1 VSGAPPNRLKA
12 KLAAGERVFG
22 TWSAISSPVAAN
34 VLASTGVDF
43 VIVDLEHGPMGLETV
58 ETMLYGIE
66 SAGATPV
73 VRVGDSAEAAILRVL
88 EIGTRA
94 LMCSHVSTP
103 EEAARVAQACRYPPD
118 GTRGLS
124 PFTRIHGYSE
134 EDLPEKLRDANEQML
149 VGVLVEGQEGIANLP
164 QIAATPGLD
173 MVYLG
178 VYDLSMVAGVPG
190 QLDHPDVLKIVRES
204 VEKIEA
210 AGLVAGSVARDREY
224 IQLLWDAGFRFISY
238 RNDATLLR
246 DALAEA
252 VGWYGEVRGG

>member
-1 VSGAPPNRLKA
+1 VSVPPNRLKA

-22 TWSAISSPVAAN
+22 TWSAISSPVVAN
-34 VLASTGVDF
+34 VLGSTGVDF

-58 ETMLYGIE
+58 ETMLYAIE

-73 VRVGDSAEAAILRVL
+73 VRVGDSDEAAILRVL

-94 LMCSHVSTP
+94 LLCSHVSTP
-103 EEAARVAQACRYPPD
+103 EEAARVVSACRYPPD

-134 EDLPEKLRDANEQML
+134 AGLPEKLRDANEQML
-149 VGVLVEGQEGIANLP
+149 VGVLVEGQEGIDNLVS
-164 QIAATPGLD
+164 IAATPGLD
-173 MVYLG
+173 MIYLG

-190 QLDHPDVLKIVRES
+190 ELDHPEVVSIVRDS
-204 VEKIEA
+204 VQAIEA
-210 AGLVAGSVARDREY
+210 AGLVAGSVARDRQY

-252 VGWYGEVRGG
+252 VGWYGEIHDG